1 MTNIMTNSIRQ
12 QLDVPESVRKR
23 GGHSMSV
30 FTMSPNCAWLVTV
43 GGAINSK
50 NFVTFPNIVTL
61 TEIGQYCI
69 IRHTQMSLINSPS
82 RLGIFISA
90 NVLLLSCRCI

>member
-1 MTNIMTNSIRQ
+1 MTNIMTNSILQ
-12 QLDVPESVRKR
+12 QFDVPEFVRKR

-50 NFVTFPNIVTL
+50 DFVTFPNIVVL
-61 TEIGQYCI
+61 TEIGQ
-69 IRHTQMSLINSPS
+69 
-82 RLGIFISA
+82 
-90 NVLLLSCRCI
+90 

>member
-1 MTNIMTNSIRQ
+1 MGRLLINQINYETNIMTNSICQ

-50 NFVTFPNIVTL
+50 DFVTFPNIVIL

-69 IRHTQMSLINSPS
+69 ITIVRHIHK
-82 RLGIFISA
+82 
-90 NVLLLSCRCI
+90 CH